1 MELTFTKST
10 NGFIADYLATTHFN
24 LHIEGGGRVLL
35 YKRTSGEKGDLLAN
49 IPSHG
54 VLDIDIAVNFE
65 ATYTIV
71 LEKRADVVVT
81 TKDGEVINGVMP
93 IELSRDVF
101 DAKIYDDRKFLY
113 GFIKSLLPADINDTT
128 LVSLPLTITIKSMYE
143 GDPDYIVDS
152 ASWAWSDNILLYNHL
167 EGYENYICS
176 IFPEQSDYEIRYED

>member
-10 NGFIADYLATTHFN
+10 NGFTADYTATTHFN

-35 YKRTSGEKGDLLAN
+35 YKRTSGAKGDLLAN

-54 VLDIDIAVNFE
+54 VVDIDIAVNFE

-93 IELSRDVF
+93 I
-101 DAKIYDDRKFLY
+101 
-113 GFIKSLLPADINDTT
+113 
-128 LVSLPLTITIKSMYE
+128 
-143 GDPDYIVDS
+143 
-152 ASWAWSDNILLYNHL
+152 DN
-167 EGYENYICS
+167 
-176 IFPEQSDYEIRYED
+176 

>member
-1 MELTFTKST
+1 MELTFNKTA
-10 NGFIADYLATTHFN
+10 NGYIADYTATTHFN

-54 VLDIDIAVNFE
+54 VVDIDIAVNFE

-93 IELSRDVF
+93 EEDTPS
-101 DAKIYDDRKFLY
+101 DAP
-113 GFIKSLLPADINDTT
+113 S
-128 LVSLPLTITIKSMYE
+128 
-143 GDPDYIVDS
+143 
-152 ASWAWSDNILLYNHL
+152 
-167 EGYENYICS
+167 GYETFECADGA
-176 IFPEQSDYEIRYED
+176 FEASDGAFYVKL